1 MAGRDG
7 RDGRDG
13 IDGLDGAPGPR
24 GDMGPPG
31 PQGREGPIGP
41 QGIPGPQ
48 GEPGPPGPE
57 GPQGPQGADGP
68 RGADGSDGDRGPVGP
83 PGAKGEPG
91 ARGDKGL
98 QGPIGAMGPMP
109 DHRWIETSLQFELPD
124 GNWGPLVDLRGPAGE
139 TARHGGGALRI
150 PVDALVGFPGGTTKF
165 LRADGTFAVPSGG
178 GGGSADWGTIGG
190 TLSDQTDLQS
200 ALDAKADASSLATV
214 ATSGAYGDLSG
225 LPTLGTAAATDST
238 AYATAAQGSTADS
251 AVQPG
256 DLATVATTG
265 AYADLSGTPSLA
277 TVATSGAYSDLTGL
291 PTILAWDELSQAEYD
306 ALDPPDPDTLYIIT
320 S

>member
-13 IDGLDGAPGPR
+13 VDGLDGAPGPR

-31 PQGREGPIGP
+31 PQGREGPVGP
-41 QGIPGPQ
+41 QGPQGPQ
-48 GEPGPPGPE
+48 GEQGPQGPE
-57 GPQGPQGADGP
+57 GPQGPAGADG
-68 RGADGSDGDRGPVGP
+68 ADGLVGPEGPTGPVGP
-83 PGAKGEPG
+83 AGANGAPG
-91 ARGDKGL
+91 ARGEKGL

-109 DHRWIETSLQFELPD
+109 DHRWVETSLQFELPD
-124 GNWGPLVDLRGPAGE
+124 GNWGPLVDLRGPSGQN
-139 TARHGGGALRI
+139 ARQGGGAVRI
-150 PVDALVGFPGGTTKF
+150 SVDSLVGFPGGTTRF
-165 LRADGTFAVPSGG
+165 LRADGTFAVPAGG
-178 GGGSADWGTIGG
+178 GGGSGVWGAITG

-225 LPTLGTAAATDST
+225 RPTLGTAAATDST
-238 AYATAAQGSTADS
+238 AYATAAQGATADS

-256 DLATVATTG
+256 DLATVATSG
-265 AYADLSGTPSLA
+265 AYGDLSGRPS
-277 TVATSGAYSDLTGL
+277 
-291 PTILAWDELSQAEYD
+291 ILAWEELTQTEYD

-320 S
+320 GP